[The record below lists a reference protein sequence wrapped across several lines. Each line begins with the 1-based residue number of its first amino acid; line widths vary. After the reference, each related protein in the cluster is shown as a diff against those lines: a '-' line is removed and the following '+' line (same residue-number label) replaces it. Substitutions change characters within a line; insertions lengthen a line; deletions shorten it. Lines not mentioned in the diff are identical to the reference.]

1 MKLVNPN
8 LRKLTKNSAK
18 HLRMSG
24 WKKNMKV
31 KSQKNVF
38 KKTSSSSSHHKI
50 DIYLPK
56 KMLIIKQAK
65 I

>member
-8 LRKLTKNSAK
+8 LRKLTKTLLNI
-18 HLRMSG
+18 LECPDG
-24 WKKNMKV
+24 KKNMKV

-50 DIYLPK
+50 DIYIYQRK
-56 KMLIIKQAK
+56 C
-65 I
+65 